1 MSTKNTRSKGKMQE
15 AKSSAEKLYNT
26 LFKMRDQMQE
36 IANLAQELASDASE
50 YGGEISRVLREQC
63 INYLIPALKGLV
75 SDPNQP
81 GAIEPII
88 EFLDSCPLAFIRE
101 EPEAPQG
108 PNPVAPNGAILA
120 TPMGSKVGDEDIPQ
134 NASFSTMEDEGP
146 QISAV
151 PNIPEDMVRGFE
163 KAYRRQR
170 KENAF
175 MDKLFR
181 EEDEIEIPQ
190 EDLELDEANIFTAQ
204 GRAEIASNRVK
215 KSVDKVT
222 KKVAALTQKWTIN
235 NPAPYWNVLD
245 NNTKQNI
252 LNAAK
257 KQYMANFMK
266 KFSPGAEDGEGSAE
280 TGEDGG
286 NVNGNVGNGNVTT
299 NGVAGNG
306 NDTTGKGNGNVVD
319 GNSGNVV
326 NSNGGG
332 NGAGPVTGG
341 KTTGPVG
348 SVNIKKEFR

>member
-1 MSTKNTRSKGKMQE
+1 MSSRKNTESNRKIRE

-26 LFKMRDQMQE
+26 LFKMREQMQE

-151 PNIPEDMVRGFE
+151 PNIPEGMVRGFE
-163 KAYRRQR
+163 KVYKRQR

-175 MDKLFR
+175 MDRLFR
-181 EEDEIEIPQ
+181 EEDMEEIPQ

-204 GRAEIASNRVK
+204 GRAQMAAGRTQ
-215 KSVDKVT
+215 KSVNKVAKKVDALT
-222 KKVAALTQKWTIN
+222 KKWTVD
-235 NPAPYWNVLD
+235 NPAPYWNELSPETKQSVLD
-245 NNTKQNI
+245 I
-252 LNAAK
+252 AK
-257 KQYMANFMK
+257 KGYMAKFMK
-266 KFSPGAEDGEGSAE
+266 GLKLPQDPSAQQNPPVKDPQVKNPQVRDQQGPPSPGEVI
-280 TGEDGG
+280 
-286 NVNGNVGNGNVTT
+286 NQF
-299 NGVAGNG
+299 
-306 NDTTGKGNGNVVD
+306 K
-319 GNSGNVV
+319 
-326 NSNGGG
+326 
-332 NGAGPVTGG
+332 
-341 KTTGPVG
+341 
-348 SVNIKKEFR
+348 

>member
-108 PNPVAPNGAILA
+108 PNPIAPNGAILA

-163 KAYRRQR
+163 KVYRRQR

-204 GRAEIASNRVK
+204 GRAEMASNRVK

-245 NNTKQNI
+245 NGTKQNI

-266 KFSPGAEDGEGSAE
+266 KFSPSTVEEGDSSAA
-280 TGEDGG
+280 GEDGG
-286 NVNGNVGNGNVTT
+286 NGNGT
-299 NGVAGNG
+299 
-306 NDTTGKGNGNVVD
+306 GNGNVVNGGD
-319 GNSGNVV
+319 SGNV
-326 NSNGGG
+326 NGG
-332 NGAGPVTGG
+332 AG
-341 KTTGPVG
+341 G
-348 SVNIKKEFR
+348 SANIKKPNPLDTVNVKKEFR

>member
-1 MSTKNTRSKGKMQE
+1 MSTKNTRSKRKMQE

-120 TPMGSKVGDEDIPQ
+120 TPTGSKVGDEDIPQ

-163 KAYRRQR
+163 KVYRRQR

-181 EEDEIEIPQ
+181 EDDGEEIPW
-190 EDLELDEANIFTAQ
+190 ENLELEEANIFTAQ
-204 GRAEIASNRVK
+204 GRAQMAADRTQ
-215 KSVDKVT
+215 KSVNKVAKKVDALT
-222 KKVAALTQKWTIN
+222 KKWTVD
-235 NPAPYWNVLD
+235 NPAPYWNELPPETKQSVLD
-245 NNTKQNI
+245 I
-252 LNAAK
+252 AK
-257 KQYMANFMK
+257 KEYIAKFMK
-266 KFSPGAEDGEGSAE
+266 GLKLPQDPSTQQNPPVKDPQVKNPQVRDQGGPPSPSEVINQFKQA
-280 TGEDGG
+280 
-286 NVNGNVGNGNVTT
+286 
-299 NGVAGNG
+299 
-306 NDTTGKGNGNVVD
+306 
-319 GNSGNVV
+319 
-326 NSNGGG
+326 
-332 NGAGPVTGG
+332 
-341 KTTGPVG
+341 
-348 SVNIKKEFR
+348 

>member
-1 MSTKNTRSKGKMQE
+1 MSSRKNTESNRKIRE

-26 LFKMRDQMQE
+26 LFKMREQMQE

-134 NASFSTMEDEGP
+134 NTSFHTMEDEGP
-146 QISAV
+146 QVDAV
-151 PNIPEDMVRGFE
+151 PNIPEDMIRGFE
-163 KAYRRQR
+163 KVYRRQR

-181 EEDEIEIPQ
+181 EEGGEEIPQ

-204 GRAEIASNRVK
+204 GRAEMAANSAKRSIDKAAK
-215 KSVDKVT
+215 KVDALT
-222 KKVAALTQKWTIN
+222 KKWTVD
-235 NPAPYWNVLD
+235 NPAPYWNELSPKTKQSVLD
-245 NNTKQNI
+245 I
-252 LNAAK
+252 AK
-257 KQYMANFMK
+257 KKYLAKFMQGVK
-266 KFSPGAEDGEGSAE
+266 LPQTEQ
-280 TGEDGG
+280 
-286 NVNGNVGNGNVTT
+286 VTP
-299 NGVAGNG
+299 AP
-306 NDTTGKGNGNVVD
+306 KPE
-319 GNSGNVV
+319 
-326 NSNGGG
+326 
-332 NGAGPVTGG
+332 AAPQA
-341 KTTGPVG
+341 
-348 SVNIKKEFR
+348 

>member
-1 MSTKNTRSKGKMQE
+1 MSSENKRPVKKFSE

-26 LFKMRDQMQE
+26 LFKMREQMQE
-36 IANLAQELASDASE
+36 IANMAQELASDASE

-108 PNPVAPNGAILA
+108 PNPVAPNGAVLA
-120 TPMGSKVGDEDIPQ
+120 TPKGSKVGDEDIPQ
-134 NASFSTMEDEGP
+134 NASFSAMEDEGP

-163 KAYRRQR
+163 KVYRRQR

-181 EEDEIEIPQ
+181 EEGMEEIPQ

-204 GRAEIASNRVK
+204 GRAQMAANSAQ
-215 KSVDKVT
+215 KSVNKVAKKVDALT
-222 KKVAALTQKWTIN
+222 KKWTVD
-235 NPAPYWNVLD
+235 NPAPYWNELSPETKQSVLD
-245 NNTKQNI
+245 I
-252 LNAAK
+252 AK
-257 KQYMANFMK
+257 KRYIAKFMK
-266 KFSPGAEDGEGSAE
+266 ELKLPQ
-280 TGEDGG
+280 
-286 NVNGNVGNGNVTT
+286 N
-299 NGVAGNG
+299 
-306 NDTTGKGNGNVVD
+306 
-319 GNSGNVV
+319 
-326 NSNGGG
+326 
-332 NGAGPVTGG
+332 P
-341 KTTGPVG
+341 PVG
-348 SVNIKKEFR
+348 DPLVKNPSVRDQQGPPSPKEVINQF

>member
-1 MSTKNTRSKGKMQE
+1 MSSRKNTESNRKIRE

-26 LFKMRDQMQE
+26 LFKMREQMQE

-134 NASFSTMEDEGP
+134 NTSFHTMEDEGP
-146 QISAV
+146 QVDAV
-151 PNIPEDMVRGFE
+151 PNIPEDMIRGFE
-163 KAYRRQR
+163 KVYRRQR

-181 EEDEIEIPQ
+181 EEDGEEIPQ

-204 GRAEIASNRVK
+204 GRAEMAANSAKRSIDKAAK
-215 KSVDKVT
+215 KVDALT
-222 KKVAALTQKWTIN
+222 KKWTVDD
-235 NPAPYWNVLD
+235 PAPYWNELSPKTKQSVLD
-245 NNTKQNI
+245 I
-252 LNAAK
+252 AK
-257 KQYMANFMK
+257 KKYLAKFMK
-266 KFSPGAEDGEGSAE
+266 ELKLPQ
-280 TGEDGG
+280 
-286 NVNGNVGNGNVTT
+286 
-299 NGVAGNG
+299 
-306 NDTTGKGNGNVVD
+306 
-319 GNSGNVV
+319 VV
-326 NSNGGG
+326 NQ
-332 NGAGPVTGG
+332 P
-341 KTTGPVG
+341 
-348 SVNIKKEFR
+348 IQ

>member
-1 MSTKNTRSKGKMQE
+1 MSSENKRPVKKFSE

-26 LFKMRDQMQE
+26 LFKMREQMQE

-108 PNPVAPNGAILA
+108 PNPVAPNGAVLA

-134 NASFSTMEDEGP
+134 NTSLSSIEDEGP

-151 PNIPEDMVRGFE
+151 PNIPEGMVRGFE
-163 KAYRRQR
+163 KVYRRQR
-170 KENAF
+170 KESAF
-175 MDKLFR
+175 LDRLFR
-181 EEDEIEIPQ
+181 EEDMEEIPQ

-204 GRAEIASNRVK
+204 GRAQMAANSAQ
-215 KSVDKVT
+215 KSVNKVAKKVDALT
-222 KKVAALTQKWTIN
+222 KKWTAD
-235 NPAPYWNVLD
+235 NPAPYWNELSPK
-245 NNTKQNI
+245 TKQNI

-257 KQYMANFMK
+257 KNYMAKFMK
-266 KFSPGAEDGEGSAE
+266 QLNLPQQTQPSQASATQPGQTQAAQSGPPSPTE
-280 TGEDGG
+280 
-286 NVNGNVGNGNVTT
+286 
-299 NGVAGNG
+299 
-306 NDTTGKGNGNVVD
+306 
-319 GNSGNVV
+319 VV
-326 NSNGGG
+326 NQLQQNQ
-332 NGAGPVTGG
+332 
-341 KTTGPVG
+341 
-348 SVNIKKEFR
+348 

>member
-163 KAYRRQR
+163 KVYRRQR

-204 GRAEIASNRVK
+204 GRAQMAADRTQ
-215 KSVDKVT
+215 KSVNKVAKKVDALT
-222 KKVAALTQKWTIN
+222 KKWTVD
-235 NPAPYWNVLD
+235 NPAPYWNELSAE
-245 NNTKQNI
+245 NKQNI

-257 KQYMANFMK
+257 KNYMAKFMK
-266 KFSPGAEDGEGSAE
+266 GLKLPQDPSAPQNPPVKDPSVRDQQGPPSP
-280 TGEDGG
+280 
-286 NVNGNVGNGNVTT
+286 
-299 NGVAGNG
+299 
-306 NDTTGKGNGNVVD
+306 
-319 GNSGNVV
+319 
-326 NSNGGG
+326 
-332 NGAGPVTGG
+332 
-341 KTTGPVG
+341 
-348 SVNIKKEFR
+348 KEVINQFK

>member
-1 MSTKNTRSKGKMQE
+1 MSSENKRPVKKFSE

-36 IANLAQELASDASE
+36 IANMAQELASDASE

-108 PNPVAPNGAILA
+108 PNPVAPNGAVLA

-134 NASFSTMEDEGP
+134 NTSLSSIEDEGP

-151 PNIPEDMVRGFE
+151 PNIPEGMVRGFE
-163 KAYRRQR
+163 KVYRRQR
-170 KENAF
+170 KESAF
-175 MDKLFR
+175 LDRLFR
-181 EEDEIEIPQ
+181 EEDMEEIPQ

-204 GRAEIASNRVK
+204 GRAQMAANSAQ
-215 KSVDKVT
+215 KSVNKVAKKVDALT
-222 KKVAALTQKWTIN
+222 KKWTAD
-235 NPAPYWNVLD
+235 NPAPYWNELSPK
-245 NNTKQNI
+245 TKQNI

-257 KQYMANFMK
+257 KNYMAKFMK
-266 KFSPGAEDGEGSAE
+266 QLNLPQDPSAQQNPPVQNQPTQTQSGPPSPTE
-280 TGEDGG
+280 
-286 NVNGNVGNGNVTT
+286 
-299 NGVAGNG
+299 
-306 NDTTGKGNGNVVD
+306 
-319 GNSGNVV
+319 VV
-326 NSNGGG
+326 NQLQQNQ
-332 NGAGPVTGG
+332 
-341 KTTGPVG
+341 
-348 SVNIKKEFR
+348 

>member
-1 MSTKNTRSKGKMQE
+1 MSSRNTKSKEKMQE

-26 LFKMRDQMQE
+26 LFKMREQMQE
-36 IANLAQELASDASE
+36 IANMAQELASDASE

-120 TPMGSKVGDEDIPQ
+120 TPTGSKVGDEDIPQ
-134 NASFSTMEDEGP
+134 NTSFHSMEDEGP
-146 QISAV
+146 QVSAV

-204 GRAEIASNRVK
+204 GRAQLVANNAQ
-215 KSVDKVT
+215 KSVNKVAKKVDALT
-222 KKVAALTQKWTIN
+222 KKWTVD
-235 NPAPYWNVLD
+235 NPAPYWNVLTAK
-245 NNTKQNI
+245 NKQNI

-257 KQYMANFMK
+257 KKYMADFMK
-266 KFSPGAEDGEGSAE
+266 KLNLPQTEQATPAPKPE
-280 TGEDGG
+280 
-286 NVNGNVGNGNVTT
+286 
-299 NGVAGNG
+299 VAPQAQ
-306 NDTTGKGNGNVVD
+306 VD
-319 GNSGNVV
+319 QPQQV
-326 NSNGGG
+326 
-332 NGAGPVTGG
+332 
-341 KTTGPVG
+341 
-348 SVNIKKEFR
+348 

>member
-108 PNPVAPNGAILA
+108 PNPIAPNGAILA

-163 KAYRRQR
+163 KVYRRQR

-181 EEDEIEIPQ
+181 EDDEVEMPQ

-204 GRAEIASNRVK
+204 GRAQMAADRTQ
-215 KSVDKVT
+215 KSVNKVA
-222 KKVAALTQKWTIN
+222 KKVDALTKKWTID
-235 NPAPYWNVLD
+235 NPAPYWNELSPKTKQSVLD
-245 NNTKQNI
+245 I
-252 LNAAK
+252 AK
-257 KQYMANFMK
+257 KRYIAKFMK
-266 KFSPGAEDGEGSAE
+266 GLKLPQQDQQAQTQDSQVQAQHPPAQATQSGPPSPGE
-280 TGEDGG
+280 
-286 NVNGNVGNGNVTT
+286 
-299 NGVAGNG
+299 
-306 NDTTGKGNGNVVD
+306 
-319 GNSGNVV
+319 VV
-326 NSNGGG
+326 NQLKQ
-332 NGAGPVTGG
+332 A
-341 KTTGPVG
+341 
-348 SVNIKKEFR
+348 

>member
-1 MSTKNTRSKGKMQE
+1 MSTKNTRSKRKMQE

-108 PNPVAPNGAILA
+108 PNPIAPNGAILA

-163 KAYRRQR
+163 KVYRRQR

-181 EEDEIEIPQ
+181 EDDGEEIPW
-190 EDLELDEANIFTAQ
+190 ENLELEEANIFTAQ
-204 GRAEIASNRVK
+204 GRAQMAADRTQ
-215 KSVDKVT
+215 KSVNKVA
-222 KKVAALTQKWTIN
+222 KKVDALTKKWTID
-235 NPAPYWNVLD
+235 NPAPYWNELPPETKQSVLD
-245 NNTKQNI
+245 I
-252 LNAAK
+252 AK
-257 KQYMANFMK
+257 KEYIAKFMK
-266 KFSPGAEDGEGSAE
+266 GLKLPQDPSTQQNPPVKDPQVKNPQVRDQGGPPSPGEVINQFKQA
-280 TGEDGG
+280 
-286 NVNGNVGNGNVTT
+286 
-299 NGVAGNG
+299 
-306 NDTTGKGNGNVVD
+306 
-319 GNSGNVV
+319 
-326 NSNGGG
+326 
-332 NGAGPVTGG
+332 
-341 KTTGPVG
+341 
-348 SVNIKKEFR
+348 

>member
-1 MSTKNTRSKGKMQE
+1 MSSENKRPVKKFSE

-26 LFKMRDQMQE
+26 LFKMREQMQE
-36 IANLAQELASDASE
+36 IANMAQELASDASE

-108 PNPVAPNGAILA
+108 PNPVAPNGAVLA
-120 TPMGSKVGDEDIPQ
+120 TPKGSKVGDEDIPQ
-134 NASFSTMEDEGP
+134 NASFSAMEDEGP

-163 KAYRRQR
+163 KVYRRQR

-181 EEDEIEIPQ
+181 EEGMEEIPQ

-204 GRAEIASNRVK
+204 GRAEMAANSAQ
-215 KSVDKVT
+215 KSVNKVAKKVDALT
-222 KKVAALTQKWTIN
+222 KKWTVD
-235 NPAPYWNVLD
+235 NPAPYWNELSAE
-245 NNTKQNI
+245 NKQNI

-257 KQYMANFMK
+257 KNYMAKFMK
-266 KFSPGAEDGEGSAE
+266 QLNLPQQTQPSQASATQPGQTQAAQSGPPSPTE
-280 TGEDGG
+280 
-286 NVNGNVGNGNVTT
+286 
-299 NGVAGNG
+299 
-306 NDTTGKGNGNVVD
+306 
-319 GNSGNVV
+319 VV
-326 NSNGGG
+326 NQLQQNQ
-332 NGAGPVTGG
+332 
-341 KTTGPVG
+341 
-348 SVNIKKEFR
+348 

>member
-1 MSTKNTRSKGKMQE
+1 MSSENKRPVKKFSE

-26 LFKMRDQMQE
+26 LFKMREQMQE
-36 IANLAQELASDASE
+36 IANMAQELASDASE

-108 PNPVAPNGAILA
+108 PNPVAPNGAVLA
-120 TPMGSKVGDEDIPQ
+120 TPKGSKVGEEDIPQ
-134 NASFSTMEDEGP
+134 NASFSAMEDEGP

-163 KAYRRQR
+163 KVYRRQR

-181 EEDEIEIPQ
+181 EEGMEEIPQ

-204 GRAEIASNRVK
+204 GRAEMAANSAQ
-215 KSVDKVT
+215 KSVNKVAKKVDALT
-222 KKVAALTQKWTIN
+222 KKWTVD
-235 NPAPYWNVLD
+235 NPTPY
-245 NNTKQNI
+245 
-252 LNAAK
+252 
-257 KQYMANFMK
+257 
-266 KFSPGAEDGEGSAE
+266 
-280 TGEDGG
+280 
-286 NVNGNVGNGNVTT
+286 
-299 NGVAGNG
+299 
-306 NDTTGKGNGNVVD
+306 
-319 GNSGNVV
+319 
-326 NSNGGG
+326 
-332 NGAGPVTGG
+332 
-341 KTTGPVG
+341 
-348 SVNIKKEFR
+348 

>member
-1 MSTKNTRSKGKMQE
+1 MSSENKRPVKKFSE

-26 LFKMRDQMQE
+26 LFKMREQMQE

-108 PNPVAPNGAILA
+108 PNPVAPNGAVLA
-120 TPMGSKVGDEDIPQ
+120 TPKGSKVGDEDIPQ
-134 NASFSTMEDEGP
+134 NASFSAMEDEGP

-163 KAYRRQR
+163 KVYRRQR

-181 EEDEIEIPQ
+181 EEGMEEIPQ

-204 GRAEIASNRVK
+204 GRAQMAADRTQ
-215 KSVDKVT
+215 KSVNKVAKKVDALT
-222 KKVAALTQKWTIN
+222 KKWTVD
-235 NPAPYWNVLD
+235 NPAPYWNELSPETKQSVLD
-245 NNTKQNI
+245 I
-252 LNAAK
+252 AK
-257 KQYMANFMK
+257 KKYLAKFMQGVK
-266 KFSPGAEDGEGSAE
+266 LPQTEQ
-280 TGEDGG
+280 
-286 NVNGNVGNGNVTT
+286 VTP
-299 NGVAGNG
+299 AP
-306 NDTTGKGNGNVVD
+306 KPE
-319 GNSGNVV
+319 
-326 NSNGGG
+326 
-332 NGAGPVTGG
+332 AAP
-341 KTTGPVG
+341 
-348 SVNIKKEFR
+348 RA

>member
-1 MSTKNTRSKGKMQE
+1 MSSRKNTESNRKIRE

-26 LFKMRDQMQE
+26 LFKMREQMQE

-120 TPMGSKVGDEDIPQ
+120 TPTGSKVGDEDIPQ
-134 NASFSTMEDEGP
+134 NTSFHSMEDEGP
-146 QISAV
+146 QVSAV
-151 PNIPEDMVRGFE
+151 PNIPEDMIRGFE

-181 EEDEIEIPQ
+181 EEDAEEIPQ
-190 EDLELDEANIFTAQ
+190 ENLELAEANIFTAQ
-204 GRAEIASNRVK
+204 GRAEMAANSAKRSIDKAAK
-215 KSVDKVT
+215 KVDALT
-222 KKVAALTQKWTIN
+222 KKWTVDD
-235 NPAPYWNVLD
+235 PAPYWNELSPKTKQSVLD
-245 NNTKQNI
+245 I
-252 LNAAK
+252 AK
-257 KQYMANFMK
+257 KKYLA
-266 KFSPGAEDGEGSAE
+266 KFIQQVKLPQVQAQQAAP
-280 TGEDGG
+280 TQQQQAPQAQ
-286 NVNGNVGNGNVTT
+286 
-299 NGVAGNG
+299 AGQPQQ
-306 NDTTGKGNGNVVD
+306 V
-319 GNSGNVV
+319 
-326 NSNGGG
+326 
-332 NGAGPVTGG
+332 
-341 KTTGPVG
+341 
-348 SVNIKKEFR
+348 

>member
-108 PNPVAPNGAILA
+108 PNPVAPNGAVLA
-120 TPMGSKVGDEDIPQ
+120 TPKGSKVGDEDIPQ
-134 NASFSTMEDEGP
+134 NASFSAMEDEGP

-163 KAYRRQR
+163 KVYRRQR

-181 EEDEIEIPQ
+181 EEGMEEIPQ

-204 GRAEIASNRVK
+204 GRAEMAANSAQ
-215 KSVDKVT
+215 KSVNKVAKKVDALT
-222 KKVAALTQKWTIN
+222 KKWTVD
-235 NPAPYWNVLD
+235 NPVPYWNELSAE
-245 NNTKQNI
+245 NKQNI

-257 KQYMANFMK
+257 KNYMAKFMK
-266 KFSPGAEDGEGSAE
+266 GLKLPQQDPPAPATQPGPPSPGE
-280 TGEDGG
+280 
-286 NVNGNVGNGNVTT
+286 
-299 NGVAGNG
+299 
-306 NDTTGKGNGNVVD
+306 
-319 GNSGNVV
+319 VV
-326 NSNGGG
+326 NQLKQ
-332 NGAGPVTGG
+332 A
-341 KTTGPVG
+341 
-348 SVNIKKEFR
+348 

>member
-1 MSTKNTRSKGKMQE
+1 MSTKNTRSKRKMQE

-120 TPMGSKVGDEDIPQ
+120 TPTGSKVGDEDIPQ

-163 KAYRRQR
+163 KVYRRQR

-181 EEDEIEIPQ
+181 EDDGEEIPW
-190 EDLELDEANIFTAQ
+190 ENLELEEANIFTAQ
-204 GRAEIASNRVK
+204 GRAQMAADRTQ
-215 KSVDKVT
+215 KSVNKVA
-222 KKVAALTQKWTIN
+222 KKVDALTKKWTID
-235 NPAPYWNVLD
+235 NPAPYWNELSPDTKQSVLD
-245 NNTKQNI
+245 I
-252 LNAAK
+252 AK
-257 KQYMANFMK
+257 KEYIAKFMK
-266 KFSPGAEDGEGSAE
+266 GLKLPQDPSTQQNPPVKDPQVKNPQVRDQGGPPSPSEVI
-280 TGEDGG
+280 
-286 NVNGNVGNGNVTT
+286 NQF
-299 NGVAGNG
+299 
-306 NDTTGKGNGNVVD
+306 K
-319 GNSGNVV
+319 
-326 NSNGGG
+326 
-332 NGAGPVTGG
+332 
-341 KTTGPVG
+341 
-348 SVNIKKEFR
+348 

>member
-1 MSTKNTRSKGKMQE
+1 MSSRKNTESNRKIRE

-26 LFKMRDQMQE
+26 LFKMREQMQE

-134 NASFSTMEDEGP
+134 NTSFSTMEDEGP
-146 QISAV
+146 QVSAV
-151 PNIPEDMVRGFE
+151 PNIPEDMIRGFE
-163 KAYRRQR
+163 KVYRRQR

-181 EEDEIEIPQ
+181 EEGGEEIPQ

-204 GRAEIASNRVK
+204 GRAEMAANSAKRSIDKAAK
-215 KSVDKVT
+215 KVDALT
-222 KKVAALTQKWTIN
+222 KKWTVDD
-235 NPAPYWNVLD
+235 PAPYWNELSPKTKQSVLD
-245 NNTKQNI
+245 I
-252 LNAAK
+252 AK
-257 KQYMANFMK
+257 KKYLA
-266 KFSPGAEDGEGSAE
+266 KFIQQVKLPQVQAQQAAPAQQQQAPQAQ
-280 TGEDGG
+280 
-286 NVNGNVGNGNVTT
+286 
-299 NGVAGNG
+299 AGQPQQ
-306 NDTTGKGNGNVVD
+306 V
-319 GNSGNVV
+319 
-326 NSNGGG
+326 
-332 NGAGPVTGG
+332 
-341 KTTGPVG
+341 
-348 SVNIKKEFR
+348 

>member
-1 MSTKNTRSKGKMQE
+1 MSSENKRPVKKFSE

-26 LFKMRDQMQE
+26 LFKMREQMQE
-36 IANLAQELASDASE
+36 IANMAQELASDASE

-108 PNPVAPNGAILA
+108 PNPVAPNGAVLA
-120 TPMGSKVGDEDIPQ
+120 TPKGSKVGDEDIPQ
-134 NASFSTMEDEGP
+134 NASFSAMEDEGP

-163 KAYRRQR
+163 KVYRRQR

-175 MDKLFR
+175 MDRLFR
-181 EEDEIEIPQ
+181 EEDMEEIPQ

-204 GRAEIASNRVK
+204 GRAEMAANSAQ
-215 KSVDKVT
+215 KSVNKVAKKVDALT
-222 KKVAALTQKWTIN
+222 KKWTVD
-235 NPAPYWNVLD
+235 NPAPYWNELSAK
-245 NNTKQNI
+245 NKQNI

-257 KQYMANFMK
+257 KNYMAKFMK
-266 KFSPGAEDGEGSAE
+266 QLNLPQQDPPAQNPPAPAPQSGPPSPGE
-280 TGEDGG
+280 
-286 NVNGNVGNGNVTT
+286 
-299 NGVAGNG
+299 
-306 NDTTGKGNGNVVD
+306 
-319 GNSGNVV
+319 VV
-326 NSNGGG
+326 NQLKQ
-332 NGAGPVTGG
+332 A
-341 KTTGPVG
+341 
-348 SVNIKKEFR
+348 

>member
-1 MSTKNTRSKGKMQE
+1 MSSENKRPVKKFSE

-26 LFKMRDQMQE
+26 LFKMREQMQE
-36 IANLAQELASDASE
+36 IANMAQELASDASE

-151 PNIPEDMVRGFE
+151 PNIPEGMVRGFE
-163 KAYRRQR
+163 KVYKRQR

-175 MDKLFR
+175 MDRLFR
-181 EEDEIEIPQ
+181 EEDMEEIPQ

-204 GRAEIASNRVK
+204 GRAQMAANSAQ
-215 KSVDKVT
+215 KSVNKVAKKVDALT
-222 KKVAALTQKWTIN
+222 KKWTVD
-235 NPAPYWNVLD
+235 NPAPYWNELSPENKQSVLD
-245 NNTKQNI
+245 ASKKNYI
-252 LNAAK
+252 AK
-257 KQYMANFMK
+257 FMK
-266 KFSPGAEDGEGSAE
+266 QLNLPQAQ
-280 TGEDGG
+280 
-286 NVNGNVGNGNVTT
+286 VTT
-299 NGVAGNG
+299 
-306 NDTTGKGNGNVVD
+306 T
-319 GNSGNVV
+319 
-326 NSNGGG
+326 
-332 NGAGPVTGG
+332 
-341 KTTGPVG
+341 
-348 SVNIKKEFR
+348 

>member
-1 MSTKNTRSKGKMQE
+1 MSSENKRPVKKFSE

-26 LFKMRDQMQE
+26 LFKMREQMQE
-36 IANLAQELASDASE
+36 IANMAQELASDASE

-108 PNPVAPNGAILA
+108 PNPIAPNGAILA

-151 PNIPEDMVRGFE
+151 PNIPEDMMRGFE

-181 EEDEIEIPQ
+181 EEGMEEIPQ

-204 GRAEIASNRVK
+204 GRAEMAANRVK

-245 NNTKQNI
+245 NGTKQNI

-266 KFSPGAEDGEGSAE
+266 KFSPSTAEEGDSSAA
-280 TGEDGG
+280 GEDGG
-286 NVNGNVGNGNVTT
+286 NGNAAT
-299 NGVAGNG
+299 
-306 NDTTGKGNGNVVD
+306 GNGNVVSGGD
-319 GNSGNVV
+319 SGNV
-326 NSNGGG
+326 NGG
-332 NGAGPVTGG
+332 AG
-341 KTTGPVG
+341 G
-348 SVNIKKEFR
+348 SANIKKPDPLGTVNVKKEFR

>member
-1 MSTKNTRSKGKMQE
+1 MSSENKRPVKKFSE

-26 LFKMRDQMQE
+26 LFKMREQMQE

-108 PNPVAPNGAILA
+108 PNPVAPNGAVLA
-120 TPMGSKVGDEDIPQ
+120 TPMGSKVGEEDIPQ
-134 NASFSTMEDEGP
+134 NTSLSSIEDEGP

-163 KAYRRQR
+163 KVYRRQR

-175 MDKLFR
+175 MDRLFR
-181 EEDEIEIPQ
+181 EEDMEEIPQ

-204 GRAEIASNRVK
+204 GRAQMAVDRTQ
-215 KSVDKVT
+215 KSVNKVAKKVDALT
-222 KKVAALTQKWTIN
+222 KKWTVD
-235 NPAPYWNVLD
+235 NPAPYWNELSPKTKQSVLD
-245 NNTKQNI
+245 I
-252 LNAAK
+252 AK
-257 KQYMANFMK
+257 KGYMAKFMK
-266 KFSPGAEDGEGSAE
+266 DLKLPQDLSAQPPKQDSPAP
-280 TGEDGG
+280 
-286 NVNGNVGNGNVTT
+286 VIQ
-299 NGVAGNG
+299 
-306 NDTTGKGNGNVVD
+306 
-319 GNSGNVV
+319 SGPPGPDEVV
-326 NSNGGG
+326 NQLRKG
-332 NGAGPVTGG
+332 
-341 KTTGPVG
+341 
-348 SVNIKKEFR
+348 

>member
-120 TPMGSKVGDEDIPQ
+120 TPTGSKVGDEDIPQ

-151 PNIPEDMVRGFE
+151 PNIPEDIVRGFE
-163 KAYRRQR
+163 KVYRRQR
-170 KENAF
+170 KESAF

-181 EEDEIEIPQ
+181 EDDEVEIPQ

-204 GRAEIASNRVK
+204 GRAQMAANRVK
-215 KSVDKVT
+215 KSVDKAT

-245 NNTKQNI
+245 NGTKQNI

-266 KFSPGAEDGEGSAE
+266 KFSSGTEGEGDSPAA
-280 TGEDGG
+280 GEDD
-286 NVNGNVGNGNVTT
+286 GNGSGVT
-299 NGVAGNG
+299 
-306 NDTTGKGNGNVVD
+306 GNGNVVNGD
-319 GNSGNVV
+319 GGDNVV
-326 NSNGGG
+326 NSNGVKLA
-332 NGAGPVTGG
+332 NG
-341 KTTGPVG
+341 KTSSDPVG
-348 SVNIKKEFR
+348 TVNVKKEYR

>member
-1 MSTKNTRSKGKMQE
+1 MSSRKNTESNRKIRE

-26 LFKMRDQMQE
+26 LFKMREQMQE

-134 NASFSTMEDEGP
+134 NTSFHTMEDEGP
-146 QISAV
+146 QVDAV
-151 PNIPEDMVRGFE
+151 PNIPEDMIRGFE
-163 KAYRRQR
+163 KVYRRQR

-181 EEDEIEIPQ
+181 EEGGEEIPQ

-204 GRAEIASNRVK
+204 GRAEMAANSAKRSIDKAAK
-215 KSVDKVT
+215 KVDALT
-222 KKVAALTQKWTIN
+222 KKWTVDD
-235 NPAPYWNVLD
+235 PAPYWNELSPKTKQSVLD
-245 NNTKQNI
+245 I
-252 LNAAK
+252 AK
-257 KQYMANFMK
+257 KKYLA
-266 KFSPGAEDGEGSAE
+266 KFVQQVKLPQ
-280 TGEDGG
+280 TGQ
-286 NVNGNVGNGNVTT
+286 
-299 NGVAGNG
+299 
-306 NDTTGKGNGNVVD
+306 
-319 GNSGNVV
+319 
-326 NSNGGG
+326 
-332 NGAGPVTGG
+332 PQ
-341 KTTGPVG
+341 
-348 SVNIKKEFR
+348 

>member
-1 MSTKNTRSKGKMQE
+1 MSSRKNTESNRKIRE

-26 LFKMRDQMQE
+26 LFKMREQMQE

-120 TPMGSKVGDEDIPQ
+120 TPVGSKVGDEDIPQ
-134 NASFSTMEDEGP
+134 NTSFHTMEDEGP
-146 QISAV
+146 QVSAV
-151 PNIPEDMVRGFE
+151 PNIPEDMIRGFE
-163 KAYRRQR
+163 KVYRRQR

-204 GRAEIASNRVK
+204 GRAQLAANNAQ
-215 KSVDKVT
+215 KSVNKVAKKVDALT
-222 KKVAALTQKWTIN
+222 KKWTVD
-235 NPAPYWNVLD
+235 NPAPYWNELSPKTKQSVLD
-245 NNTKQNI
+245 I
-252 LNAAK
+252 AK
-257 KQYMANFMK
+257 KKYLAKFIQQVQANQ
-266 KFSPGAEDGEGSAE
+266 PAAQ
-280 TGEDGG
+280 
-286 NVNGNVGNGNVTT
+286 
-299 NGVAGNG
+299 
-306 NDTTGKGNGNVVD
+306 
-319 GNSGNVV
+319 
-326 NSNGGG
+326 
-332 NGAGPVTGG
+332 
-341 KTTGPVG
+341 
-348 SVNIKKEFR
+348 

>member
-108 PNPVAPNGAILA
+108 PNPIAPNGAILA

-163 KAYRRQR
+163 KVYRRQR

-181 EEDEIEIPQ
+181 EDDEVEIPQ

-204 GRAEIASNRVK
+204 GRAQMAADRTQ
-215 KSVDKVT
+215 KSVNKVA
-222 KKVAALTQKWTIN
+222 KKVDALTKKWTID
-235 NPAPYWNVLD
+235 NPAPYWNELSPKTKQSVLD
-245 NNTKQNI
+245 I
-252 LNAAK
+252 AK
-257 KQYMANFMK
+257 KRYIAKFMK
-266 KFSPGAEDGEGSAE
+266 GLKLPQDPSAPQNPPEPPKQDSPAQ
-280 TGEDGG
+280 
-286 NVNGNVGNGNVTT
+286 
-299 NGVAGNG
+299 
-306 NDTTGKGNGNVVD
+306 
-319 GNSGNVV
+319 
-326 NSNGGG
+326 
-332 NGAGPVTGG
+332 
-341 KTTGPVG
+341 
-348 SVNIKKEFR
+348 

>member
-1 MSTKNTRSKGKMQE
+1 MSSRKNTESNRKIRE

-26 LFKMRDQMQE
+26 LFKMGEQMQE

-108 PNPVAPNGAILA
+108 PDPVAPNGAILA

-134 NASFSTMEDEGP
+134 NTSFHTMEDEGP
-146 QISAV
+146 QVSAV
-151 PNIPEDMVRGFE
+151 PNIPEGMIRGFE
-163 KAYRRQR
+163 KVYRRQR

-181 EEDEIEIPQ
+181 EEDAEEIPQ

-204 GRAEIASNRVK
+204 GRAEMAANSAKRSIDKAAK
-215 KSVDKVT
+215 KVDALT
-222 KKVAALTQKWTIN
+222 KKWTVDD
-235 NPAPYWNVLD
+235 PAPYWNMLSPKTKQSVLD
-245 NNTKQNI
+245 I
-252 LNAAK
+252 AK
-257 KQYMANFMK
+257 KKYLA
-266 KFSPGAEDGEGSAE
+266 KFVQQVKLPQVQAQQAAPAQQQQQAPQ
-280 TGEDGG
+280 
-286 NVNGNVGNGNVTT
+286 VQ
-299 NGVAGNG
+299 AGQPQQ
-306 NDTTGKGNGNVVD
+306 V
-319 GNSGNVV
+319 
-326 NSNGGG
+326 
-332 NGAGPVTGG
+332 
-341 KTTGPVG
+341 
-348 SVNIKKEFR
+348 

>member
-1 MSTKNTRSKGKMQE
+1 MSSENKRAVKKFSE
-15 AKSSAEKLYNT
+15 AKSAAEKLYNT
-26 LFKMRDQMQE
+26 LFKMREQMQE
-36 IANLAQELASDASE
+36 IANMAQELASDASE

-108 PNPVAPNGAILA
+108 PNPVAPNGAVLA
-120 TPMGSKVGDEDIPQ
+120 TPKGSKVGDEDIPQ
-134 NASFSTMEDEGP
+134 NASFSAMEDEGP

-163 KAYRRQR
+163 KVYRRQR

-181 EEDEIEIPQ
+181 EEDMEEIPQ

-204 GRAEIASNRVK
+204 GRAEMAANSAQ
-215 KSVDKVT
+215 KSVNKVAKKVDALT
-222 KKVAALTQKWTIN
+222 KKWTAD
-235 NPAPYWNVLD
+235 NPAPYWNELSPK
-245 NNTKQNI
+245 TKQNI

-257 KQYMANFMK
+257 KNYMAKFMK
-266 KFSPGAEDGEGSAE
+266 QLNLPQQDPPAQNPPAPAPQSGPPSPGE
-280 TGEDGG
+280 
-286 NVNGNVGNGNVTT
+286 
-299 NGVAGNG
+299 
-306 NDTTGKGNGNVVD
+306 
-319 GNSGNVV
+319 VV
-326 NSNGGG
+326 NQLKQ
-332 NGAGPVTGG
+332 A
-341 KTTGPVG
+341 
-348 SVNIKKEFR
+348 

>member
-108 PNPVAPNGAILA
+108 PNPIAPNGAILA

-151 PNIPEDMVRGFE
+151 PNIPEDMVRGIE
-163 KAYRRQR
+163 KVYRRQR

-181 EEDEIEIPQ
+181 EDDGEEIPWAN
-190 EDLELDEANIFTAQ
+190 LELDEANIFTAQ
-204 GRAEIASNRVK
+204 GRAEMAADRTQ
-215 KSVDKVT
+215 KSVNKVAKKVDALT
-222 KKVAALTQKWTIN
+222 KKWTVE
-235 NPAPYWNVLD
+235 NPTPYWNELSEGD
-245 NNTKQNI
+245 KQNI
-252 LNAAK
+252 LNTAK
-257 KQYMANFMK
+257 KNYIAKFMK
-266 KFSPGAEDGEGSAE
+266 GLKLPQDPSTPQNPSVEDSSAKNPQVRDQSGLPSPDK
-280 TGEDGG
+280 
-286 NVNGNVGNGNVTT
+286 V
-299 NGVAGNG
+299 
-306 NDTTGKGNGNVVD
+306 
-319 GNSGNVV
+319 
-326 NSNGGG
+326 
-332 NGAGPVTGG
+332 
-341 KTTGPVG
+341 
-348 SVNIKKEFR
+348 IKPL

>member
-1 MSTKNTRSKGKMQE
+1 MSSRKNTESNRKIRE

-26 LFKMRDQMQE
+26 LFKMREQMQE

-134 NASFSTMEDEGP
+134 NTSFSTMEDEGP
-146 QISAV
+146 QVSAV
-151 PNIPEDMVRGFE
+151 PNIPEDMIRGFE
-163 KAYRRQR
+163 KVYRRQR

-181 EEDEIEIPQ
+181 EEGGEEIPQ

-204 GRAEIASNRVK
+204 GRAEMAANSAQKSIDKAAK
-215 KSVDKVT
+215 KVDSLT
-222 KKVAALTQKWTIN
+222 KKWTVE
-235 NPAPYWNVLD
+235 NPAPYWNMLSGK
-245 NNTKQNI
+245 TKQNI

-257 KQYMANFMK
+257 KNYMAKFMK
-266 KFSPGAEDGEGSAE
+266 QLNLPQNLPSQQNPPVQNQPTQTQPGPPSPTEVI
-280 TGEDGG
+280 
-286 NVNGNVGNGNVTT
+286 NQLQQNQ
-299 NGVAGNG
+299 
-306 NDTTGKGNGNVVD
+306 
-319 GNSGNVV
+319 
-326 NSNGGG
+326 
-332 NGAGPVTGG
+332 
-341 KTTGPVG
+341 
-348 SVNIKKEFR
+348 

>member
-1 MSTKNTRSKGKMQE
+1 MSSENKRPVKKFSE

-26 LFKMRDQMQE
+26 LFKMREQMQE
-36 IANLAQELASDASE
+36 IANMAQELASDASE

-88 EFLDSCPLAFIRE
+88 EFLGSCPLAFIRE

-120 TPMGSKVGDEDIPQ
+120 TPTGSKVGDEDIPQ
-134 NASFSTMEDEGP
+134 NASFSAMEDEGP
-146 QISAV
+146 QVSAV

-175 MDKLFR
+175 MDRLFR
-181 EEDEIEIPQ
+181 EDDGEEIPQ

-204 GRAEIASNRVK
+204 GRAEMAANSAQKSIDKAAK
-215 KSVDKVT
+215 KVDSLT
-222 KKVAALTQKWTIN
+222 KKWTVE
-235 NPAPYWNVLD
+235 NPAPYWNMLSGK
-245 NNTKQNI
+245 TKQNI

-257 KQYMANFMK
+257 KNYMAKFMK
-266 KFSPGAEDGEGSAE
+266 QLNLPQAQQE
-280 TGEDGG
+280 TP
-286 NVNGNVGNGNVTT
+286 TQQAPQAQ
-299 NGVAGNG
+299 AGQPQQ
-306 NDTTGKGNGNVVD
+306 
-319 GNSGNVV
+319 VV
-326 NSNGGG
+326 NQ
-332 NGAGPVTGG
+332 P
-341 KTTGPVG
+341 
-348 SVNIKKEFR
+348 IQ